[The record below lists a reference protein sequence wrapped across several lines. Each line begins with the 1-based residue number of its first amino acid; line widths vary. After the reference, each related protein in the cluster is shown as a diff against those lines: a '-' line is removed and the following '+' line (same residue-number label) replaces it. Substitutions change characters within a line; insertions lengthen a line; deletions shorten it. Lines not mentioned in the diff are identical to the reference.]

1 MPMQH
6 KIVIAITG
14 ASGSIYAKV
23 LLDKLA
29 ALNTQIAQVGIV
41 MSKNAK
47 EVWET
52 ELGNTAFN
60 NYPFKYYEKF
70 DFNAPFA
77 SGSAGYNTMIVAPCS
92 MGTLGRIAT
101 GISDDL
107 ITRAADVVLKER
119 RKLILMVRETPYNL
133 IHIKNMETVTLAG
146 GIICPATPSFY
157 SRPTTIEQAAATV
170 VDRVIDLAGLK
181 QDSYRW
187 GE

>member
-52 ELGNTAFN
+52 ELGNTDFN
-60 NYPFKYYEKF
+60 NYPFNYYEKF
-70 DFNAPFA
+70 DFNAPFCLWI
-77 SGSAGYNTMIVAPCS
+77 GGLQHYDCCTLQYGHPGPYCS
-92 MGTLGRIAT
+92 W
-101 GISDDL
+101 
-107 ITRAADVVLKER
+107 
-119 RKLILMVRETPYNL
+119 Y
-133 IHIKNMETVTLAG
+133 
-146 GIICPATPSFY
+146 
-157 SRPTTIEQAAATV
+157 
-170 VDRVIDLAGLK
+170 
-181 QDSYRW
+181 
-187 GE
+187 